1 MEGSPPE
8 RDVLL
13 TTKLQVP
20 RSRPGLVPRRRLADR
35 LEEGLNRGLVLV
47 AAPAGYGKSVLLSE
61 WVRGMTEPVAWL
73 SLDGGDNDPV
83 RFWRHVLAALDMV
96 RPGIAERVSPLAGPP
111 APPAYDALVSALI
124 NEVAAEPGQPDVL
137 LVLDDYHLISSD
149 SVQESVRFLL
159 AHRPP
164 QLRVVLAS
172 RSDPPL
178 GLARSRGRGELGEV
192 RAADLRFNLDE
203 AAELLRQVS
212 ADLDLSIA
220 TALAERTEGW
230 AVGLQLAALSLRTL
244 QRSYAAQLRGDAA
257 ATAALTREAMEQL
270 GENEL
275 MLSSAVQGFLAM
287 AEWLHGRLAT
297 AAEAFESSIGWWR
310 REGQVTTTAWGYYC
324 LARLHRGQGRL
335 DTAAATFERALEA
348 AGQPGQR
355 PRPAAGPA
363 LVGLGEVAY
372 QRDDLDRALEYVN
385 QGITLC
391 RQFVHTPPLAAGL
404 VTLAW
409 IRQAAGDRRGAR
421 DAMTEAESFS
431 PGPAGLLNPVP
442 AQR

>member
-13 TTKLQVP
+13 ATKLQVP

-61 WVRGMTEPVAWL
+61 WVRGMTGPVAWL
-73 SLDGGDNDPV
+73 SLDAGDNDPV

-124 NEVAAEPGQPDVL
+124 NDVAAEPAERGQPDVL

-149 SVQESVRFLL
+149 SVQASVRFLL

-178 GLARSRGRGELGEV
+178 GLARYRGRGELGEV

-220 TALAERTEGW
+220 AALAERTEGW
-230 AVGLQLAALSLRTL
+230 AVGLQLAALSLRTQPDVARFVAAFTGSHRYVL
-244 QRSYAAQLRGDAA
+244 DYLTEEVLSRQRQDLRNFLLETSVLERLSGSLCNAVTGRDDSQELLEEVDRSGLFVVQLDDVPGLVALPPSVRRPPPDQAGAGPGACPAAAPERRGVVRAARAARRGDPP
-257 ATAALTREAMEQL
+257 RPGGGGPGM
-270 GENEL
+270 
-275 MLSSAVQGFLAM
+275 
-287 AEWLHGRLAT
+287 GRPA
-297 AAEAFESSIGWWR
+297 
-310 REGQVTTTAWGYYC
+310 
-324 LARLHRGQGRL
+324 GR
-335 DTAAATFERALEA
+335 RALRHGLQP
-348 AGQPGQR
+348 AGRAGHHPG
-355 PRPAAGPA
+355 
-363 LVGLGEVAY
+363 
-372 QRDDLDRALEYVN
+372 
-385 QGITLC
+385 
-391 RQFVHTPPLAAGL
+391 LAAGAARGPGSFPPP
-404 VTLAW
+404 V
-409 IRQAAGDRRGAR
+409 AAGSGANGKHAR
-421 DAMTEAESFS
+421 
-431 PGPAGLLNPVP
+431 
-442 AQR
+442 

>member
-13 TTKLQVP
+13 ATKLQVP

-73 SLDGGDNDPV
+73 SLDAGDNDPV

-111 APPAYDALVSALI
+111 APPAYDSLVSALI
-124 NEVAAEPGQPDVL
+124 NEVAAEPDQPGVL

-149 SVQESVRFLL
+149 SVQASVRFLL

-178 GLARSRGRGELGEV
+178 GLARYRGRGELGEV

-220 TALAERTEGW
+220 AALAERTEGW
-230 AVGLQLAALSLRTL
+230 AVGLQLAALSLRTQPDVARFVAAFTGSHRYVL
-244 QRSYAAQLRGDAA
+244 DYLTEEVLSRQRHDLRNFLLETSVLERLSGSLCNAVTGRDDGQDLLEEVDRSGLFVVQLDDVPGLVALPPPVRRPPPDPAGAGPGACPAAAPARRGVVRAARAARRGDPA
-257 ATAALTREAMEQL
+257 RP
-270 GENEL
+270 GGGR
-275 MLSSAVQGFLAM
+275 QGM
-287 AEWLHGRLAT
+287 G
-297 AAEAFESSIGWWR
+297 
-310 REGQVTTTAWGYYC
+310 
-324 LARLHRGQGRL
+324 
-335 DTAAATFERALEA
+335 
-348 AGQPGQR
+348 
-355 PRPAAGPA
+355 RPAGRGALRHGLQPAG
-363 LVGLGEVAY
+363 
-372 QRDDLDRALEYVN
+372 RA
-385 QGITLC
+385 G
-391 RQFVHTPPLAAGL
+391 HHPGLAAGAARGPGSFPPP
-404 VTLAW
+404 V
-409 IRQAAGDRRGAR
+409 AAGSGADGEHAR
-421 DAMTEAESFS
+421 
-431 PGPAGLLNPVP
+431 
-442 AQR
+442 